1 MSQGFKVEIAKEGL
15 LGLVGAMD
23 GSLRGVVVKLLEEDG
38 VDTVNGD
45 DRAERLISLLLG
57 SIPDV

>member
-1 MSQGFKVEIAKEGL
+1 LSQGFKVEIAKEGL

-23 GSLRGVVVKLLEEDG
+23 GSLRGVVVKLLEED